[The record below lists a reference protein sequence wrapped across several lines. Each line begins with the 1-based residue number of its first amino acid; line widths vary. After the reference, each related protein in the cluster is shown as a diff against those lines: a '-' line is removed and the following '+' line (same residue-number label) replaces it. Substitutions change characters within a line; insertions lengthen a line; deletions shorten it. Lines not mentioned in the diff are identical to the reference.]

1 MLHLEHINLVVSDIE
16 QSLTFYQAAF
26 PHWTVRGGGESQWY
40 GKDRKWLHFG
50 DDYQYIALNDD
61 GIGHNRDLTGHQIGL
76 AHFAFVTSDLAG
88 LIKRLADAGFTID
101 KQGADD
107 PFRDNVYFIDPAG
120 YEVEFV
126 QYKSDLPMQRN
137 HYTE

>member
-1 MLHLEHINLVVSDIE
+1 MIHLEHINLVVSDIQ
-16 QSLTFYQAAF
+16 QSLKFYQAAF
-26 PHWTVRGGGESQWY
+26 PHWTIRGGGKGQWY
-40 GKDRKWLHFG
+40 GKDRNWLHFG

-61 GIGHNRDLTGHQIGL
+61 GEGKNRDLTGHQIGL
-76 AHFAFVTSDLAG
+76 AHFAFVTTNIKA
-88 LIKRLADAGFTID
+88 LIKRLNDVGFNVD

-126 QYKSDLPMQRN
+126 QYKSDIPTQRN
-137 HYTE
+137 QY

>member
-1 MLHLEHINLVVSDIE
+1 MIHLEHINLVVSDIE
-16 QSLTFYQAAF
+16 QSLKFYQAAF
-26 PHWTVRGGGESQWY
+26 PHWTIRGGGKGQWY
-40 GKDRKWLHFG
+40 GKDRNWLHFG

-61 GIGHNRDLTGHQIGL
+61 GEGKNRDLTGHQIGL
-76 AHFAFVTSDLAG
+76 AHFAFVTTNIKA
-88 LIKRLADAGFTID
+88 LIKRLNDVGFNVD

-126 QYKSDLPMQRN
+126 QYKSDIPTQRN
-137 HYTE
+137 QY

>member
-26 PHWTVRGGGESQWY
+26 THWTVRGGGESQWY
-40 GKDRKWLHFG
+40 GKDRRWLHFG

-61 GIGHNRDLTGHQIGL
+61 GIGKNRDLTGHQIGL
-76 AHFAFVTSDLAG
+76 AHFAFVTNDLQG
-88 LIKRLADAGFTID
+88 MIGRLAKAGFTID

-107 PFRDNVYFIDPAG
+107 PFRDNVYYIDPAG

-126 QYKSDLPMQRN
+126 HYKSDLPAQRN
-137 HYTE
+137 CY

>member
-1 MLHLEHINLVVSDIE
+1 MIHLEHINLVVSDIDK
-16 QSLTFYQAAF
+16 SLAFYQVAF
-26 PHWTVRGGGESQWY
+26 PHWGVRGGGEGKWY
-40 GKDRKWLHFG
+40 GKDRTWLHFG

-61 GIGHNRDLTGHQIGL
+61 GVGNNRDLTGHQIGL
-76 AHFAFVTSDLAG
+76 AHFAFVTSDLKG
-88 LIKRLADAGFTID
+88 LVKRLADAGFIID

-126 QYKSDLPMQRN
+126 QYKSDIPSQRN
-137 HYTE
+137 QY